1 MAAETDPE
9 RVGGRH
15 VIEPTAI
22 FRAGPDPE
30 PRPESGE
37 DVDGPMEEWMEDL
50 DLFKPPGERLPP
62 EAHRIAEDETQV
74 MDSRVPASDS
84 FAASDSWG
92 TDPPTET
99 IAPPPA
105 APPATTVVRH
115 HPRTAVLIVAG
126 VGLGVA
132 LALVLLLPGG
142 AAINV
147 ASPGGGK
154 PTASDAGRTPTASA
168 APTTAV
174 PAPPGSQ
181 AGVLSQGDSGPQ
193 VSDLQKRLLKIPNVY
208 QDGQVNGQYD
218 QTLTEAVARF
228 QLWYGIRGDEDGVY
242 GDATR
247 RDLESRTGAVT

>member
-1 MAAETDPE
+1 MAAETDPD
-9 RVGGRH
+9 RMGGRH

-30 PRPESGE
+30 SGE
-37 DVDGPMEEWMEDL
+37 DVDGPVEEWMEDL
-50 DLFKPPGERLPP
+50 HLFRPPGGTGDVGGAGEALSP
-62 EAHRIAEDETQV
+62 EARRFAEDETQEI
-74 MDSRVPASDS
+74 DARVS
-84 FAASDSWG
+84 ASDSWG
-92 TDPPTET
+92 VVNPPPE
-99 IAPPPA
+99 PA
-105 APPATTVVRH
+105 APPPEPVRR

-147 ASPGGGK
+147 ASPGGG
-154 PTASDAGRTPTASA
+154 PTASDAGRSPTASA

-193 VSDLQKRLLKIPNVY
+193 VSELQTRLLKIPDVY
-208 QDGQVNGQYD
+208 RGGQVNGRYD

-247 RDLESRTGAVT
+247 RDLESRTGTIT

>member
-1 MAAETDPE
+1 MAAETDPD
-9 RVGGRH
+9 RMGGRH

-22 FRAGPDPE
+22 FRAGPDPA
-30 PRPESGE
+30 SGE
-37 DVDGPMEEWMEDL
+37 DVDEPVEEWMEDL
-50 DLFKPPGERLPP
+50 HLFRPPGETGDVSPP
-62 EAHRIAEDETQV
+62 EADRFAEDETQEI
-74 MDSRVPASDS
+74 DPARLS
-84 FAASDSWG
+84 ASDSWG
-92 TDPPTET
+92 AVNPPPEPT
-99 IAPPPA
+99 APPPA
-105 APPATTVVRH
+105 TVRR

-142 AAINV
+142 AAFNV
-147 ASPGGGK
+147 ASPGGG
-154 PTASDAGRTPTASA
+154 PTASDPGRSPTASA

-193 VSDLQKRLLKIPNVY
+193 VSELQTRLLKIPDVY
-208 QDGQVNGQYD
+208 RDGQVNGRYD

>member
-1 MAAETDPE
+1 MAAETDPD
-9 RVGGRH
+9 RTGGRH

-22 FRAGPDPE
+22 FRPGAEG
-30 PRPESGE
+30 GE
-37 DVDGPMEEWMEDL
+37 DADGPVEEWMEDL
-50 DLFKPPGERLPP
+50 DLFRPPGEQGDALPP
-62 EAHRIAEDETQV
+62 EAHRLAEDETQE
-74 MDSRVPASDS
+74 MDARVPASDS
-84 FAASDSWG
+84 WG
-92 TDPPTET
+92 AVGPPTEPA
-99 IAPPPA
+99 APPPA
-105 APPATTVVRH
+105 TLRR

-147 ASPGGGK
+147 AAPGGG
-154 PTASDAGRTPTASA
+154 PTASDAGRPPTASA

-174 PAPPGSQ
+174 PAPPGNQ

-193 VSDLQKRLLKIPNVY
+193 VSELQTRLLKIPDVY
-208 QDGQVNGQYD
+208 RDGQVNGRYD
-218 QTLTEAVARF
+218 RTLTEAVARF

-247 RDLESRTGAVT
+247 RDLESRTGTVT

>member
-1 MAAETDPE
+1 MAAETDPD
-9 RVGGRH
+9 RTGGRH

-22 FRAGPDPE
+22 FRPAA
-30 PRPESGE
+30 ESGQ
-37 DVDGPMEEWMEDL
+37 DADGPVEEWMEDL
-50 DLFKPPGERLPP
+50 DLFRSPGEAGETLSP
-62 EAHRIAEDETQV
+62 EAHRFAEDETQE
-74 MDSRVPASDS
+74 MDARVPASGS
-84 FAASDSWG
+84 WAAV
-92 TDPPTET
+92 DPPPEPA
-99 IAPPPA
+99 APPPA
-105 APPATTVVRH
+105 TVRR

-132 LALVLLLPGG
+132 LALVLLLPRS

-147 ASPGGGK
+147 ASPGGG
-154 PTASDAGRTPTASA
+154 PAASDTGPPPTASA

-174 PAPPGSQ
+174 PAPPGKQ

-193 VSDLQKRLLKIPNVY
+193 VSELQTRLLKIPDVY
-208 QDGQVNGQYD
+208 RGGQVNGRYD

-247 RDLESRTGAVT
+247 RDLESRTGTVT

>member
-1 MAAETDPE
+1 MAAETDPV
-9 RVGGRH
+9 RTGGRH

-22 FRAGPDPE
+22 FRAGP
-30 PRPESGE
+30 ESGE
-37 DVDGPMEEWMEDL
+37 GADEPVEEWMEDL
-50 DLFKPPGERLPP
+50 HLFRPPGEMGAEDEAVSP
-62 EAHRIAEDETQV
+62 EARRFAEDETQEIDPGV
-74 MDSRVPASDS
+74 AGPGSW
-84 FAASDSWG
+84 AA
-92 TDPPTET
+92 TDPMPEPT
-99 IAPPPA
+99 APPPA
-105 APPATTVVRH
+105 TARR

-142 AAINV
+142 AAISV
-147 ASPGGGK
+147 ASPGGG
-154 PTASDAGRTPTASA
+154 PTASDAAPSPTASA

-193 VSDLQKRLLKIPNVY
+193 VSELQTRLLKIPDVY
-208 QDGQVNGQYD
+208 RDGQVNGRYD

-247 RDLESRTGAVT
+247 RDLESRTGTVT